1 MNTDKTEA
9 LLLICVYRRSSA
21 AKYLLLIR
29 GQGRIGHFARLL
41 HQLDVETQRLQLA
54 NQYVERFRHARLD
67 GSFALDD
74 GLVNLG
80 AAIHIVGLG
89 GEHFLQDVR
98 GAVGF
103 ERPDFHFAETLSA
116 ELRLAAQRLLPNQR
130 IGRPEPATTG

>member
-9 LLLICVYRRSSA
+9 LLLIRVYPRSSVA
-21 AKYLLLIR
+21 IFFLIR
-29 GQGRIGHFARLL
+29 RQGRIRHFPRLL

-67 GSFALDD
+67 GGLALDD

-80 AAIHIVGLG
+80 AAINIVALGRQQLLQNVSRAVGL
-89 GEHFLQDVR
+89 
-98 GAVGF
+98 

-116 ELRLAAQRLLPNQR
+116 ELRLASQRLLGN
-130 IGRPEPATTG
+130 